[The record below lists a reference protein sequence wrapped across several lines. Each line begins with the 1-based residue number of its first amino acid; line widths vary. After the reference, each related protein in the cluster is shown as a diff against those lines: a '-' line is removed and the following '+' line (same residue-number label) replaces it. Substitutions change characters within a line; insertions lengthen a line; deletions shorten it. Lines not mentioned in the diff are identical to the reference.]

1 MNEIGKKYEAQAA
14 EFLEKQG
21 YLILERNF
29 QCRQGEIDLI
39 GKEGEYLCFIEVK
52 YRKSANYGTPLEAVT
67 KAKQRKISKTALY
80 YLAKKGYPEDTP
92 CRFDVV
98 GMTSDKAELVRNAFL
113 YQR

>member
-1 MNEIGKKYEAQAA
+1 MNEIGKKYESQAA

-52 YRKSANYGTPLEAVT
+52 YRKSSNYGTPLEAVT
-67 KAKQRKISKTALY
+67 KAKQRKISKAALY
-80 YLAKKGYPEDTP
+80 YLMKKGYPEDTP

-98 GMTSDKAELVRNAFL
+98 GMTAHKAELVRNAFL

>member
-80 YLAKKGYPEDTP
+80 YLAKEGYPEDTP

-98 GMTSDKAELVRNAFL
+98 GMTSDKADLVRNACVYL
-113 YQR
+113 R